1 MSYVGKDDF
10 VFVKHTGEIARVTGV
25 LTYEWNLEYLD
36 GTTGRL
42 ERDDFIPV
50 SPETLWVLT
59 GFLNKGAPV
68 VGSIVRAAARLAGD
82 E

>member
-10 VFVKHTGEIARVTGV
+10 VFVKHTGEIARVTEV

-50 SPETLWVLT
+50 SPTVLWVLT
-59 GFLNKGAPV
+59 ADAPK
-68 VGSIVRAAARLAGD
+68 SFVRAIVLAAQDLND
-82 E
+82 D